1 MKKTL
6 DGFVRYIPPSPEGE
20 RWGLQVTDC
29 GWTHV
34 APGMEYPPGQ
44 HPESYRLDRKGGR
57 LLTEGQFVLI
67 SSGGGSF
74 WSEPTGE
81 LAIRPGTAFIL
92 FPGVAH
98 SYRPAKQTGWHEHWI
113 GIIGPI
119 ADRFWEDLFTPRQ
132 PLIEVGEDSKLVSV
146 FRDICELV
154 EYQHQGSQGLLAAKS
169 MEIAALLFQ
178 KTLPQRG
185 IEDDGIVGK
194 ACTMM
199 VESLHKPIDFE
210 RFAASVAMSYSVFRR
225 RFKDHTGMAPNQYL
239 LQLRLEKAS
248 RLLRNTTVSV
258 ERIAELV
265 GFTSVSYF
273 SRFFKDRV
281 GVSPLHF
288 RSMSHPHS
296 AVDDE

>member
-1 MKKTL
+1 VKRTPE
-6 DGFVRYIPPSPEGE
+6 GFVRYIPPSPEGA

-29 GWTHV
+29 GWTRIT
-34 APGMEYPPGQ
+34 PGMIYPPGE
-44 HPESYRLDRKGGR
+44 HPDSYRLDRKGGR
-57 LLTEGQFVLI
+57 MLAEGQFVLI
-67 SSGGGSF
+67 TSGSGSF
-74 WSEPTGE
+74 WSEPTGS
-81 LAIRPGTAFIL
+81 LSIQAGMAFVL

-98 SYRPAKQTGWHEHWI
+98 SYRPAKQTGWFEHWI
-113 GIIGPI
+113 GVIGPI
-119 ADRFWEDLFTPRQ
+119 ADRFWGDLFSPAQ
-132 PLIEVGEDSKLVSV
+132 PLIDVGDDSRLVSA
-146 FRDICELV
+146 FRDVCELV

-185 IEDDGIVGK
+185 SEDDGVVGR

-199 VESLHKPIDFE
+199 VESLQHPIDFK

-239 LQLRLEKAS
+239 LQLRLQKAS
-248 RLLRNTTVSV
+248 RLLRSTTLSV

-273 SRFFKDRV
+273 SRFFKERV

-288 RSMSHPHS
+288 RLMSHPHS
-296 AVDDE
+296 AVDGA

>member
-1 MKKTL
+1 M
-6 DGFVRYIPPSPEGE
+6 DGFVRYIPPSSEGA

-29 GWTHV
+29 GWTNV
-34 APGMEYPPGQ
+34 APNTIYPPGQ
-44 HPESYRLDRKGGR
+44 HPESFRLDRKGGR
-57 LLTEGQFVLI
+57 LLSEGQFVLI
-67 SSGGGSF
+67 SSGSGSF

-81 LAIRPGTAFIL
+81 LAIKPGTAFVL

-98 SYRPAKQTGWHEHWI
+98 TYCPAKHTGWHEHWI
-113 GIIGPI
+113 GFVGPT
-119 ADRFWEDLFTPRQ
+119 ADRFWSDLFHPAQ
-132 PLIEVGEDSKLVSV
+132 PLIHVGEDSKLVSV

-154 EYQHQGSQGLLAAKS
+154 EYQYQGSHGLLAAKS
-169 MEIAALLFQ
+169 MEIAARLFA
-178 KTLPQRG
+178 KTLPQHRH
-185 IEDDGIVGK
+185 EDDGVIGK

-199 VESLHKPIDFE
+199 VESLNQPIDFE

-239 LQLRLEKAS
+239 LELRLEKAS
-248 RLLRNTTVSV
+248 RLLRNSTLSV

-273 SRFFKDRV
+273 SRFFKERC

-288 RSMSHPHS
+288 RSMSQPAS
-296 AVDDE
+296 KLGDE